1 MNGYVVLPDGTKE
14 LWVARRSTTKPTWPG
29 MLDHIVAGGQPAGIS
44 LADNVVKEC
53 QEEAGIPEQLARKAV
68 PVGVVTYTSLQD
80 AGLKRDVLFC

>member
-1 MNGYVVLPDGTKE
+1 
-14 LWVARRSTTKPTWPG
+14 